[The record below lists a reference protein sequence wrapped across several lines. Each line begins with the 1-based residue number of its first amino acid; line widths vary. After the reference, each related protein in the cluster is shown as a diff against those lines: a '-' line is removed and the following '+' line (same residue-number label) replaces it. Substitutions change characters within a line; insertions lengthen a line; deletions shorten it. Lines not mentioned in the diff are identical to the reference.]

1 MPFLRR
7 NWLLLGFLL
16 ALCLVIAIVAVSVGG
31 ASDSARASR
40 AVAHTHEVI
49 STLREI
55 LAYVIEAETSQRA
68 FVITGAEG
76 YADESSGLRP
86 RIGEAIG
93 RLEALVQDNHV
104 QVERVRLLRMAVDA
118 KLRHVARLLETREK
132 QGFEAARAVTLAGEG
147 RQHMRRVSAIIETMT
162 AHEQALLMR
171 RQAASEL
178 EVRRAR
184 AFVFAG
190 GAVDVLLLAA
200 VFLVMRR
207 DIRLSGRLRRA
218 MQESRDAA
226 IHAAEV
232 RSQFLANMSHEIR
245 TPMNAIIGM
254 SGLLL
259 DTKLDD
265 DQRDLARTVRT
276 SADALL
282 TVINDV
288 LDFSKLEA
296 GKLAIETYDFELRR
310 AIEAIVDLFSESAN
324 QKEVTLGILF
334 DHDLPRY
341 VHGDAGRI
349 RQVLTNLAGNAIK
362 FTTHGDVIIVV
373 DARGRRE
380 GKLVVRFA
388 VHDTGIGIDPEVLPK
403 LFQPFTQADASTTR
417 RFGGTGLGLAISKQI
432 VESMGGTIGVD
443 STLDR
448 GSTFWFELPLGE
460 AALDEATR
468 EHSLQSLAEA
478 RVLVVDDNATNR
490 RIALHNLAAWKMQ
503 TGEAA
508 SGPEALTILR
518 EAAAAGA
525 PYDLV
530 LTDMNLPQMNGV
542 MLSRLIKCDRALE
555 ATHIIVLSSMAQKL
569 EVPIMRVV
577 GIDECLSKPVKQSA
591 LFDAIARSLSGAV
604 REPEPAAPVAAATV
618 RTDVRVLVAEDNA
631 VNQKVAVRQLQKL
644 GFAADAVENGVEAIE
659 ALVDNATGNRQGGG
673 YAIVLMDVQMPE
685 MDGLTAAR
693 ELRQRGVQLPIVA
706 LTANALAGDRE
717 RCLEAGM
724 DDYLSKPIVETEL
737 ARVLQRFLGPPL
749 DAGVVAG
756 LRELGD
762 DFFTE
767 IAVLYLDDAPLR
779 MAEIREAAARNDAA
793 AVASAAH
800 ALKSS
805 SGNVGA
811 EAVRQLCAE
820 LETAGGEGLV
830 DRRLLRRLEEAYVRA
845 ATELRQAVET

>member
-16 ALCLVIAIVAVSVGG
+16 ALCIVIAIVAVSVGG
-31 ASDSARASR
+31 AADSARASR

-55 LAYVIEAETSQRA
+55 LAYVVEAETGQRA

-76 YADESSGLRP
+76 YAEESRGMRP
-86 RIGEAIG
+86 RIGEAVG
-93 RLEALVQDNHV
+93 RLEGLVQDNRV

-118 KLRHVARLLETREK
+118 KLRHVARLLETREQ
-132 QGFEAARAVTLAGEG
+132 QGFEAARAITLTGEG
-147 RQHMRRVSAIIETMT
+147 RQHMRRVAAIIETMT
-162 AHEQALLMR
+162 AHEQALLAR
-171 RQAASEL
+171 RQAASEV

-190 GAVDVLLLAA
+190 GAVDVLLLTA

-207 DIRLSGRLRRA
+207 DVRLSGRLRRA

-226 IHAAEV
+226 IEAAEM

-296 GKLAIETYDFELRR
+296 GKLTIETHDFELRR
-310 AIEAIVDLFSESAN
+310 AIEAIVDLFAESAN

-341 VHGDAGRI
+341 VNGDAGRI
-349 RQVLTNLAGNAIK
+349 RQVLTNLVGNAIK
-362 FTTHGDVIIVV
+362 FTTHGDVIMVV

-380 GKLVVRFA
+380 GQLVVRFA

-490 RIALHNLAAWKMQ
+490 RIVLHNLAAWKMH

-508 SGPEALTILR
+508 SGAEALTLLR

-542 MLSRLIKCDRALE
+542 MLSRLIKCDRTLE

-604 REPEPAAPVAAATV
+604 REAAPAAPVAAEAV
-618 RTDVRVLVAEDNA
+618 RTDVRVLVAEDNP
-631 VNQKVAVRQLQKL
+631 VNQKVAVRQLEKL
-644 GFAADAVENGVEAIE
+644 GFAADAVGNGMEAIE
-659 ALVDNATGNRQGGG
+659 AIVGNRQRGG
-673 YAIVLMDVQMPE
+673 YAIVLMDIQMPE
-685 MDGLTAAR
+685 MDGLTATR

-737 ARVLQRFLGPPL
+737 ARVLQRFFAPTL
-749 DAGVVAG
+749 DPGVVAG
-756 LRELGD
+756 LRDLGD
-762 DFFTE
+762 DFFAE
-767 IAVLYLDDAPLR
+767 VAVLYLDDAPVR
-779 MAEIREAAARNDAA
+779 MAEIREAAARNDAD

-811 EAVRQLCAE
+811 AAVRQLCAE
-820 LETAGGEGLV
+820 LETAGREGRV
-830 DRRLLRRLEEAYVRA
+830 DARVLRRLEEEYVRA
-845 ATELRQAVET
+845 ATELRQSVET